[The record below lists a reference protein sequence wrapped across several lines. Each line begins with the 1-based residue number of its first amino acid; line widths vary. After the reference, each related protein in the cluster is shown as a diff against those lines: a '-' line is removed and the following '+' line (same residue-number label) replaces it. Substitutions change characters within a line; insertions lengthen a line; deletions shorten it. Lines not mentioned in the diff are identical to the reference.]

1 MKRLKKI
8 LCATLAVC
16 MLTGILTTAASAA
29 ETSSAYLDGYSAF
42 LTADG
47 NGEISVTVDVS
58 GTNYMTEIGAQT
70 IYIYESTNN
79 VNFTRVATY
88 EAEDYEE
95 MLGSGSFYYETP
107 ITHEGTAG
115 RYYFAIVDVY
125 AANVRGSDT
134 KRYETDPI
142 RAT

>member
-1 MKRLKKI
+1 MKRMKKI
-8 LCATLAVC
+8 LCAALAIC

-29 ETSSAYLDGYSAF
+29 ETSSAYLDGYRAF

-58 GTNYMTEIGAQT
+58 GRGYMTEIGAQT

-79 VNFTRVATY
+79 ANFTRVATY

-107 ITHEGTAG
+107 ITHQGTAG
-115 RYYFAIVDVY
+115 RYYFAVVDVY
-125 AANVRGSDT
+125 AANASGSDT
-134 KRYETDPI
+134 KEYETVSI

>member
-1 MKRLKKI
+1 MKRMKKI
-8 LCATLAVC
+8 LCAALAVC

-29 ETSSAYLDGYSAF
+29 ETSSAYLNSYSAF

-47 NGEISVTVDVS
+47 NGKISVTVDVS
-58 GTNYMTEIGAQT
+58 GRGYMTEIGAQT

-88 EAEDYEE
+88 EAEDYDE

-107 ITHEGTAG
+107 ITHQGTAG
-115 RYYFAIVDVY
+115 RYYIAIVDVY
-125 AANVRGSDT
+125 AANVNGSDT
-134 KRYETDPI
+134 KDYETDPI